1 MFYAGRTGVLRRLNI
16 FCVVHDNAIVCFLS
30 VLRYVLG
37 RYVLCTNINLTM
49 NHCAILDF
57 QTTSGNFTIKLG
69 GSIECDG
76 IYHHITNHLA
86 IDACTGSL
94 DVALDGCVVKI
105 DIGSGN
111 ITLDNTTVTN
121 RDVARRMNRSLKDTL
136 DNDIGRAIQ
145 RTADID
151 FLCSISAL

>member
-1 MFYAGRTGVLRRLNI
+1 
-16 FCVVHDNAIVCFLS
+16 
-30 VLRYVLG
+30 
-37 RYVLCTNINLTM
+37 M

-151 FLCSISAL
+151 FLCKESLTLFGGPLYRSLDSVHWLRSVLRLQRVVSRLVEVNDIHNRLFLLT